1 MNIKRKI
8 FFTGKNLNDVFKLPC
23 VKLVMKT
30 DKAEPVLIL
39 YPQKVNRSQKLI
51 AFKGDTII
59 QYEDGSWEVQ

>member
-1 MNIKRKI
+1 
-8 FFTGKNLNDVFKLPC
+8 
-23 VKLVMKT
+23 MKT